1 MNEMK
6 NKYTEKEQG
15 LFNKLSKTGKLLYG
29 KLRGMSENLEDV
41 FPSVDGL
48 AKEFECT
55 PRAIAKNLSKMKE
68 MGLIRISHKKSQKS
82 GNICNHYEFPLI
94 YGETLPAPPKEE
106 KINKIE
112 NNMVNKPRKK
122 FNDLTN
128 EELVILFTKM
138 KEALNSGSTSFKENI
153 INALDR
159 YTKELKETP
168 APKKNIVEKET
179 KEDVEKYE
187 STIQKLKAENKRL
200 NDVLEGKEN
209 RISTSEREAKDLLT
223 RYRKI
228 VSYLGHGGIF
238 GQDLNLY
245 NNMNQLEQ
253 DFTKFCGIEQK
264 KNKLGA
270 VSVFGDSLDDL
281 LS

>member
-1 MNEMK
+1 ME
-6 NKYTEKEQG
+6 
-15 LFNKLSKTGKLLYG
+15 
-29 KLRGMSENLEDV
+29 
-41 FPSVDGL
+41 
-48 AKEFECT
+48 
-55 PRAIAKNLSKMKE
+55 
-68 MGLIRISHKKSQKS
+68 
-82 GNICNHYEFPLI
+82 
-94 YGETLPAPPKEE
+94 
-106 KINKIE
+106 
-112 NNMVNKPRKK
+112 NKPRKK
-122 FNDLTN
+122 FNELTN
-128 EELVILFTKM
+128 EELVILFTKA
-138 KEALNSGSTSFKENI
+138 KEALISGNGNLKENLS
-153 INALDR
+153 NALGR
-159 YTKELKETP
+159 YIKEIKETP

-209 RISTSEREAKDLLT
+209 RISISEREAKDLLT
-223 RYRKI
+223 RYKKI

-245 NNMNQLEQ
+245 NNMSQLEK

-270 VSVFGDSLDDL
+270 VSVFGDNLDDL

>member
-1 MNEMK
+1 MK
-6 NKYTEKEQG
+6 TKYTEKEQG

-106 KINKIE
+106 KINKIDNKME
-112 NNMVNKPRKK
+112 NKPRKK
-122 FNDLTN
+122 YKDLTDG
-128 EELVILFTKM
+128 ELVILFTKA
-138 KEALNSGSTSFKENI
+138 KEALISGNGNLKENLS
-153 INALDR
+153 NALDR
-159 YTKELKETP
+159 YIKEIKETP
-168 APKKNIVEKET
+168 APKKNIVEKGT
-179 KEDVEKYE
+179 KEDTEKYE

-223 RYRKI
+223 RYRNICK
-228 VSYLGHGGIF
+228 YLSHGGIF
-238 GQDLNLY
+238 GGDQTLY
-245 NNMNQLEQ
+245 NNMSQLEK

-270 VSVFGDSLDDL
+270 VSVFGDNLDDL